1 VKKFLILAL
10 AFALLAVALPATAQ
24 DGTVSMLIRIEPKAG
39 MTDQWEEGV
48 KKHMEFHGQQGDT
61 WSWAM
66 WEVISG
72 DKTGEFTVGT
82 YGHEWSDFDN
92 MPVSG
97 PEDEAD
103 GKKTTE
109 AYTESVSIMYSNY
122 MPEFSL
128 PPDGDGPSKLLSIF
142 TVYVKPE
149 FEEDYV
155 NAIRKIPEALKKA
168 NSSIRYFFADV
179 VIGGRQPAYRI
190 VIPADSFADLAPP
203 ATPFRRMLEEAY
215 GASEA
220 DAILDTISR
229 ASYGSN
235 SELLIHR
242 PDLSYTPS
250 STSN

>member
-24 DGTVSMLIRIEPKAG
+24 DGTVSMLIRMKPKAG

-103 GKKTTE
+103 GKKNTE

-128 PPDGDGPSKLLSIF
+128 PPDGSGQSKLLSTFGISGSQSHDGLSQRHRRAPS
-142 TVYVKPE
+142 T
-149 FEEDYV
+149 
-155 NAIRKIPEALKKA
+155 RLL
-168 NSSIRYFFADV
+168 
-179 VIGGRQPAYRI
+179 
-190 VIPADSFADLAPP
+190 LAPS
-203 ATPFRRMLEEAY
+203 
-215 GASEA
+215 ASE
-220 DAILDTISR
+220 LVPPSLSSR
-229 ASYGSN
+229 IRHPY
-235 SELLIHR
+235 L
-242 PDLSYTPS
+242 
-250 STSN
+250 